1 MALTQVKT
9 TGLADDAVTSAKIA
23 DDAVVTAAIADDAVT
38 GANIADDTVAEANMA
53 NDAIS
58 LAELKAGTD
67 GQIITYDASGN
78 PTAVGP
84 GTDGQVLTSTGAG
97 SPPAFES
104 ISIPAGTTINNNA
117 DNKVITGSGTANTLE
132 GEANLTFDGGT
143 LQQAIDAN
151 DEGYTIL
158 ADGNH
163 RPTIVGDRDATGE
176 HDELLH
182 LVGKWNNTQVG
193 AIDIQAGGD
202 TSNKDDGHIIFYTS
216 SSGGSLNNRM
226 KIHNDGT
233 VAITDGDLKIATA
246 GHGIDFS
253 AGSHA
258 TNMSSELLDDYEEGD
273 FTVTLSATG
282 GGTLGISGNDHMKYT
297 KIGNRVFISG
307 SIDCNAHSSAT
318 GFLQVNG
325 FPFTVEHDGSA
336 ANCTHIGVVYFRGG
350 DSTPGSTGNYGD
362 FAVRWTMGAN
372 ETAAYAQ
379 AVYGGLTDSGS
390 QNTAQYV
397 GESTYIYFNFSYPA
411 A

>member
-9 TGLADDAVTSAKIA
+9 TGLADDAVTSAK
-23 DDAVVTAAIADDAVT
+23 IADDAVT

-58 LAELKAGTD
+58 LTELKAGTD
-67 GQIITYDASGN
+67 GQIITWDASGN

-97 SPPAFES
+97 SPPAFETLPTS
-104 ISIPAGTTINNNA
+104 GATLSGST
-117 DNKVITGSGTANTLE
+117 DNTVVTVTGSNAMQ

-193 AIDIQAGGD
+193 AIDIQAGAD

-258 TNMSSELLDDYEEGD
+258 TNMSSELLDDYEEGE
-273 FTVTLSATG
+273 FTCTYTATG
-282 GGTLGISGNDHMKYT
+282 GGTLTISGDDHLKYT
-297 KIGNRVFISG
+297 KIGNRVFVSG
-307 SIDCNAHSSAT
+307 MLGCSGHSSAT
-318 GFLQVNG
+318 GQFKING
-325 FPFTVEHDGSA
+325 LPFTVINDGEASNA
-336 ANCTHIGVVYFRGG
+336 HHIGYCYFRGG
-350 DSTPGSTGNYGD
+350 DSTPGSTGNYGE
-362 FAVRWTMGAN
+362 FAVLCTVPAN
-372 ETAAYAQ
+372 QSYVQLKAI
-379 AVYGGLTDSGS
+379 YGGLTDSGS
-390 QNTAQYV
+390 QDVAQYV
-397 GESTYIYFNFSYPA
+397 GESTFVSLNFSYVA

>member
-9 TGLADDAVTSAKIA
+9 TGLADDAVTGAK
-23 DDAVVTAAIADDAVT
+23 
-38 GANIADDTVAEANMA
+38 IADDTVAEANMA

-58 LAELKAGTD
+58 LTELKAGTD

-97 SPPAFES
+97 SPPAFEAL
-104 ISIPAGTTINNNA
+104 PASNNYTHPNHSGEVTSTA
-117 DNKVITGSGTANTLE
+117 DGAQVIADDVVD
-132 GEANLTFDGGT
+132 EANLK
-143 LQQAIDAN
+143 ISN
-151 DEGYTIL
+151 
-158 ADGNH
+158 
-163 RPTIVGDRDATGE
+163 
-176 HDELLH
+176 
-182 LVGKWNNTQVG
+182 
-193 AIDIQAGGD
+193 AGSNGQFLSKQSGD
-202 TSNKDDGHIIFYTS
+202 TGGLTWATVSTDPTTTS
-216 SSGGSLNNRM
+216 GTNNF
-226 KIHNDGT
+226 T
-233 VAITDGDLKIATA
+233 VADGDLVIGTA
-246 GHGIDFS
+246 GHGISFAAD
-253 AGSHA
+253 GHA

-273 FTVTLSATG
+273 FTVTLTATG
-282 GGTLGISGNDHMKYT
+282 GGTLGLSGNDHMKYT